1 MFRTATAV
9 AITAALGLSLAP
21 TAGAATKNGITPVAP
36 KAGKSVPAGKS
47 PKFKMRVK
55 GTGQVWVHVC
65 KSAKKDSDGV
75 ICTTASIGQA
85 KKSGSQFVY
94 TPKFFDFPE
103 FWLNTP
109 GTYHWQAH
117 RIACE
122 GGDTSDCKQEGPVVK
137 FKVK

>member
-1 MFRTATAV
+1 MFRTTVVLALTAAIAV
-9 AITAALGLSLAP
+9 APA
-21 TAGAATKNGITPVAP
+21 AGAATKNGITPVAP

-47 PKFKMRVK
+47 PKFKMRVR
-55 GTGQVWVHVC
+55 GSGQVWVHVC
-65 KSAKKDSDGV
+65 ASAKKDADGV
-75 ICTTASIGQA
+75 ICSTASIGQA
-85 KKSGSQFVY
+85 KKSGSLFVY

-122 GGDTSDCKQEGPVVK
+122 GGDTSDCKQEGPIVT

>member
-1 MFRTATAV
+1 MFRTTVVLAL
-9 AITAALGLSLAP
+9 TAAIAAAP
-21 TAGAATKNGITPVAP
+21 AAGAATKNGITPVTP

-47 PKFKMRVK
+47 PKFKMRVR
-55 GTGQVWVHVC
+55 GSGQVWVHVC
-65 KSAKKDSDGV
+65 ASAKKDADGV
-75 ICTTASIGQA
+75 ICSTASIGQA
-85 KKSGSQFVY
+85 KKSGSLFVY